1 MLSRIW
7 STWKNAASSLGS
19 KFPLKSQ
26 EIKKIMISLGFD
38 LLGRGRS
45 TPDGFTIY
53 IQLNFEKMGI
63 ELKNGGIFQLFVTH
77 SLP

>member
-1 MLSRIW
+1 
-7 STWKNAASSLGS
+7 
-19 KFPLKSQ
+19 
-26 EIKKIMISLGFD
+26 MISLGFD

-53 IQLNFEKMGI
+53 IQLNFEKKKKKSDLTAFHTGI